1 MISGISD
8 LGLVSSGFGGAK
20 NDLIAELK
28 LSHNFG
34 GISKLRQE
42 QQKLLEEQE
51 KEKYQRFL
59 AKFTMENFLEKV
71 KNNKHISCVAM
82 KKAERIVRKN
92 CKNSRRFYQRIL
104 QKYITYIEIKYSY
117 QRNN

>member
-1 MISGISD
+1 M
-8 LGLVSSGFGGAK
+8 VSSGFGGAK

-71 KNNKHISCVAM
+71 KKQN
-82 KKAERIVRKN
+82 
-92 CKNSRRFYQRIL
+92 
-104 QKYITYIEIKYSY
+104 IKLKPLKGESLMLDLNYS
-117 QRNN
+117 N